1 MLSTLALGWP
11 FLCSGCLAQT
21 ISTDRLAPR
30 FDVASVKLVPSS
42 DGARRQ
48 GGGLFSQYPG
58 YIRYH
63 RSFLLQILTRA
74 LRVQADQFVGPSW
87 LNDSEAERYE
97 IDAKFP
103 VGTPPRE
110 TDAMMLNLVTER
122 FGLKYHREKREFEVY
137 ELVRSEGG
145 PKLQPAEVRS
155 EESPVA
161 GPLQLDKEGYP
172 ILPPGHPGVVGA
184 SPKGRIFL
192 NPPTLSSQ
200 FAPIHRREHSFGL
213 MRFSFQMVTM
223 AQVVGAIQNLGG
235 ISHVVDHTG
244 LEGKF
249 DFKLAFVVDGL
260 NLERDA
266 GDFSDPGPDMF
277 SALQKQL
284 GLKLRKQKAPMDVI
298 VIDSINRV
306 PVEN

>member
-1 MLSTLALGWP
+1 MLPTLALGWP
-11 FLCSGCLAQT
+11 FLCAGCLAQS
-21 ISTDRLAPR
+21 IATDRLAPT

-48 GGGLFSQYPG
+48 SGARISQYPG

-74 LRVQADQFVGPSW
+74 LRVQPDQFVGPSW
-87 LNDSEAERYE
+87 LSDSDGERYE

-110 TDAMMLNLVTER
+110 IDAMMLNLVEER

-145 PKLQPAEVRS
+145 PKLQPAEVPS
-155 EESPVA
+155 DESPVA

-192 NPPTLSSQ
+192 SPTTLSAQ
-200 FAPIHRREHSFGL
+200 FAPIRRRDHNFGL
-213 MRFSFQMVTM
+213 MRFSFRMVTI

-266 GDFSDPGPDMF
+266 GDVGDPGPDMF

-284 GLKLRKQKAPMDVI
+284 GLKLRKQKTPIDVI
-298 VIDSINRV
+298 VIDAIHRV

>member
-1 MLSTLALGWP
+1 
-11 FLCSGCLAQT
+11 
-21 ISTDRLAPR
+21 
-30 FDVASVKLVPSS
+30 
-42 DGARRQ
+42 
-48 GGGLFSQYPG
+48 
-58 YIRYH
+58 
-63 RSFLLQILTRA
+63 
-74 LRVQADQFVGPSW
+74 VQPDQFVGPSW
-87 LNDSEAERYE
+87 LSDFEGQRYE

-110 TDAMMLNLVTER
+110 IDSMMLNLVKER

-145 PKLQPAEVRS
+145 PKLLPAEAPS
-155 EESPVA
+155 DESPVA

-184 SPKGRIFL
+184 SPKGRISL
-192 NPPTLSSQ
+192 SPSTLSSQ
-200 FAPIHRREHSFGL
+200 FAPIRRRDYDFGV
-213 MRFSFQMVTM
+213 MRFSFRMVTL

-235 ISHVVDHTG
+235 ISHVVDHTD

-260 NLERDA
+260 DFERDA
-266 GDFSDPGPDMF
+266 GDVGDPGPDIF